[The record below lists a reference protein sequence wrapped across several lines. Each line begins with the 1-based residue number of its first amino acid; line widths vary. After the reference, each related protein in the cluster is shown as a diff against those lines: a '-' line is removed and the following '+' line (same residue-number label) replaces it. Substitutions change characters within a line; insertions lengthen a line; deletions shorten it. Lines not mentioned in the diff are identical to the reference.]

1 MRRPKNTAA
10 LVDDDMRPLTNAELA
25 GFKHQINSRLLRRF
39 IITIDELNRQL
50 SERDQQLQRFD
61 HGEKLH
67 ARR

>member
-1 MRRPKNTAA
+1 
-10 LVDDDMRPLTNAELA
+10 MRPLTNAELA